1 MRRIGRHERH
11 IGMTELIV
19 ALRKGYECA
28 QENSQTRVPQ

>member
-1 MRRIGRHERH
+1 
-11 IGMTELIV
+11 MTELIV